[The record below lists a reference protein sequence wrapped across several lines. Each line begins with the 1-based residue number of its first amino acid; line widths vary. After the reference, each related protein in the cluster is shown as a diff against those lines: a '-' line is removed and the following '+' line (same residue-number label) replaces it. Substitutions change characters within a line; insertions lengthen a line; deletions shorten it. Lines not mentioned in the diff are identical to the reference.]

1 MNSLEP
7 YYRKGIQ
14 MWLGRK
20 IQLPC
25 AQTCHSP
32 HSSVIEW
39 GRGIDEQ
46 TSLAV
51 VINVPLPRVLDGTP
65 H

>member
-1 MNSLEP
+1 
-7 YYRKGIQ
+7 

-39 GRGIDEQ
+39 GGGIDEQ